1 MFKANTVDSP
11 TMKGLQ
17 REHASTKKESMIFK
31 DFNPLEDKTFRII
44 DNDGKVINKE
54 YMPDLDHETI
64 VNAYKSMLYARTADL
79 MAVSYQRQGRMFT
92 YPPIIGHEAIQIA
105 AANIIREKD
114 WLVPAFREVALMM
127 AKGVKLEEVFLYY
140 MGNEEGSNFKNTD
153 RVFPISVPIGSQI
166 LHAAGVGYSV
176 KHQKKDEVVFTYI
189 GDGGTSEGDFSEGL
203 NFAAVWQ
210 APVIFTIQNNQY
222 AISVPVEKQTKSIN
236 LAVKSVAFGMPG
248 IKVDGNDFFAMYVA
262 YREAHKHTREGNGPV
277 LIEAFT
283 YRQGAH
289 TTSDDPSK
297 YRTKEEEQQWQK
309 TDPLKRLKKYM
320 AHNGIEIENEEEL
333 IEQYKEQVDQE
344 FKNAE
349 SYAEYQLDEVF
360 KYMYVDMPDDLK
372 RQKEEYEQF
381 LSWRNNKK

>member
-1 MFKANTVDSP
+1 MFKANNVSYST
-11 TMKGLQ
+11 TKGLQ
-17 REHASTKKESMIFK
+17 KEHASTQKESMIFK
-31 DFNPLEDKTFRII
+31 DFNPLEDTTFRII
-44 DNDGKVINKE
+44 DNDGKVINKK
-54 YMPDLDHETI
+54 YMPELDHDTI
-64 VNAYKSMLYARTADL
+64 VNAYKSMLFARTADQ

-105 AANIIREKD
+105 AANIIRDED

-127 AKGVKLEEVFLYY
+127 EKGVKLEEVFLYY

-153 RVFPISVPIGSQI
+153 KVLPICVPIGSQI
-166 LHAAGVGYSV
+166 LHATGIAYSV

-203 NFAAVWQ
+203 NFAAVWK
-210 APVIFTIQNNQY
+210 APIIFTIQNNQY

-262 YREAHKHTREGNGPV
+262 YKEAHKYALEGNGPV

-297 YRTKEEEQQWQK
+297 YRTKEEEQEWLK
-309 TDPLKRLKKYM
+309 TDPLLRLKKYM
-320 AHNGIEIENEEEL
+320 EAQGIIIENEDEL
-333 IEQYKEQVDQE
+333 IEQYKKEVDEE
-344 FKNAE
+344 FSRAE
-349 SYAEYQLDEVF
+349 NFGEYKLEEAF

-381 LSWRNNKK
+381 LNWRSNR